1 MTLVALLALTTHAW
15 ADDQSE
21 TIATATNEQVTYTG
35 EHFTITGQWADPD
48 GLWITGSNGNT
59 GDSPNT
65 VTISSKNGEYIT
77 RIEAV
82 IGFVVGWGNTK
93 LASTPGDATGTYA
106 QGQTITISSVNATEV
121 TLSSPNANSNM
132 IEIKSWTIYYGPAP
146 TPVPINW
153 NATAKTASIAAMPA
167 GNVTVKVN
175 YYPQA
180 TADGAVTAATG
191 AIVSTDAPL
200 VTIDADKLTGADGM
214 MYYVSETS
222 TAPDYTTDGWTTDV
236 PNAKNY
242 TEAKTLYL
250 WYYPL
255 GRVGLT
261 ADDIYS
267 DGNMNAEPLELSVA
281 PVPTYNVYF
290 AENADPNHWKAQP
303 DKNVKQGQKVTV
315 TYTGPRRVMGVNV
328 EKWQQPTITIGDQ
341 VYSLM
346 PGETWKHLNERLSL
360 GWNIWNLYD
369 DNYYVVVYNYQQISV
384 SSDGNNWQTLE
395 FRIDSP
401 IDTNK
406 QYKWEDA
413 GD

>member
-1 MTLVALLALTTHAW
+1 M
-15 ADDQSE
+15 
-21 TIATATNEQVTYTG
+21 
-35 EHFTITGQWADPD
+35 
-48 GLWITGSNGNT
+48 
-59 GDSPNT
+59 
-65 VTISSKNGEYIT
+65 TISSKNGEYIT

-146 TPVPINW
+146 TPVPITW

-180 TADGAVTAATG
+180 TADGAVTATTG

-200 VTIDADKLTGADGM
+200 VTIDADKLTGADDM

-222 TAPDYTTDGWTTDV
+222 TAPDYTATGWTTDV

-242 TEAKTLYL
+242 TEDKTLYL

-255 GRVGLT
+255 GRVGET

-290 AENADPNHWKAQP
+290 AENADPNHWSAVP

-315 TYTGPRRVMGVNV
+315 TYTGTRRVMGVNV